1 MAQGMGFLPTRNFQ
15 ESVFQAAGN
24 FSGEKVQGYQLRRKG
39 CFNCTVGC
47 SRFCIV
53 EEGQYAGTKGEG
65 PEYESISAFGS
76 KCGNP
81 DLEAVLKANMLCN
94 QLGLD
99 TISAGNVLAWAMEA
113 LEKGIISRQKYP
125 DLSRLGFGQPQAML
139 DMLSQ
144 IAYRQG
150 SGDILAQGSW
160 KAAQILGGKEMVVQ
174 SKGLDYPAV
183 DVRGTKG
190 MALSFAVSPR
200 GGDHLKG
207 LCMYEIAPD
216 VYSQDIKQELGLE
229 PGGRFWLQYENKAR
243 LMAWQEDW
251 HCVLDSL
258 GLCKLEGIALK
269 PLLPRHFH
277 RLLTTCT
284 GWPGNIQD
292 LRQAGQRI
300 WNLERIFNCRQGL
313 GRKDD
318 YPPQRLLQDPI
329 HNGPSQGETLNPEKY
344 EALLLEYYTLRGW
357 DQQSGAP
364 GLETLS
370 RLGLQGIRASRI

>member
-1 MAQGMGFLPTRNFQ
+1 MGFLPTKNFQ
-15 ESVFQAAGN
+15 ESVFQAADN
-24 FSGEKVQGYQLRRKG
+24 FSGEKVQSYQRRRKG
-39 CFNCTVGC
+39 CYNCAVGC
-47 SRFCIV
+47 SRFCTV
-53 EEGQYAGTKGEG
+53 DEGEYAGTRGEG
-65 PEYESISAFGS
+65 PEYESMSAFGS

-81 DLEAVLKANMLCN
+81 NLEAVLKANMLCN

-125 DLSRLGFGQPQAML
+125 DLAQLDFGRPEAILEML
-139 DMLSQ
+139 PR

-160 KAAQILGGKEMVVQ
+160 KAAQTLGGKELVVQ

-207 LCMYEIAPD
+207 LCLYEIAPD
-216 VYSQDIKQELGLE
+216 VYCQDIKQELGLQ
-229 PGGRFWLQYENKAR
+229 PGGRFWLQYENKAG
-243 LMAWQEDW
+243 LIAWQEDW
-251 HCVLDSL
+251 HCVVDSL

-277 RLLTTCT
+277 RLLCTAT
-284 GWPGNIQD
+284 GWSGSLQE
-292 LRQAGQRI
+292 LRQTGERI
-300 WNLERIFNCRQGL
+300 WNLERVFNCREGL
-313 GRKDD
+313 GKKDD
-318 YPPQRLLQDPI
+318 YPPQRLLQKPI
-329 HNGPSQGETLNPEKY
+329 NNGPSQGEMLDSEKY
-344 EALLLEYYTLRGW
+344 EELLLEYYRLRGW
-357 DQQSGAP
+357 DQESGAP
-364 GLETLS
+364 GEDRLS
-370 RLGLQGIRASRI
+370 RLGLQWA